1 MKKLCIALASV
12 LGLSPMAM
20 SQTSSPE
27 QNAASVEMR
36 TKGGERGDKGSRWSF
51 GKKRHKRGHKRGLGF
66 LLQSEPI
73 RVALKEK
80 AHAGGFDLETRKGKR
95 GFVKSLKERTKE
107 WAKAQGVDV
116 KDRAARRAFRKKVA
130 DNQKTEAAGLGLNLD
145 SLAGKEQYALHLI
158 SKDRLPE
165 LMMQIRGRRHHRKFD
180 SDNR

>member
-12 LGLSPMAM
+12 VGLSPMAM
-20 SQTSSPE
+20 GQSSGST
-27 QNAASVEMR
+27 ASSASAEMQ
-36 TKGGERGDKGSRWSF
+36 KKDGDHCDKGRSWWSF
-51 GKKRHKRGHKRGLGF
+51 GKKRRGHKKRGLGF

-80 AHAGGFDLETRKGKR
+80 AQAGGFDLETRKGKR

-107 WAKAQGVDV
+107 WAKTQGVDI
-116 KDRAARRAFRKKVA
+116 KDREARRAFRKKVA
-130 DNQKTEAAGLGLNLD
+130 DNQKAEAAGLGLNLD

-165 LMMQIRGRRHHRKFD
+165 LMMQIRGRRHHRNFD
-180 SDNR
+180 SDDR